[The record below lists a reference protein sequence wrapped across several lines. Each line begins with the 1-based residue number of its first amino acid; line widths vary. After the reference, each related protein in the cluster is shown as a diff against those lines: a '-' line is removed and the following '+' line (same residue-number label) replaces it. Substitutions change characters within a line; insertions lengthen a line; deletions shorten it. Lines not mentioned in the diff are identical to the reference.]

1 MNKINR
7 FVILNDFVTIFITF
21 LTLSFSEINL
31 DKNSEKQ
38 HLSKEKAFLEAQ
50 LNCID
55 FTD

>member
-38 HLSKEKAFLEAQ
+38 HLSKGKAFLEAK
-50 LNCID
+50 LLCNC
-55 FTD
+55 